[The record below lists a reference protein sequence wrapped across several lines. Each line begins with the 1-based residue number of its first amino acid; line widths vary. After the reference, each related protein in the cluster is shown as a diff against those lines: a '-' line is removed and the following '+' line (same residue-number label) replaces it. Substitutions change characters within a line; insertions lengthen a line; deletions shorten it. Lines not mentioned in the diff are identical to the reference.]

1 MSPYQQQLF
10 ITEPSTSTAEDAPG
24 GEEGSEKLPPGRR
37 QDSSVPTRDRYRDE
51 NSRRGGGSTMKAAHQ
66 DLRKTKRKSK
76 ADREIDFLVRLKSR
90 KRTAPKDANETEL
103 ADTSN

>member
-10 ITEPSTSTAEDAPG
+10 ITESFSATAEDAPG

-51 NSRRGGGSTMKAAHQ
+51 DSRRYAHVRARAAAGSRGT
-66 DLRKTKRKSK
+66 S
-76 ADREIDFLVRLKSR
+76 RL
-90 KRTAPKDANETEL
+90 
-103 ADTSN
+103 